1 MKIKFIQMR
10 KYRKNHKS
18 GEKGQAFLLV
28 LIFLL
33 VGTLIITSTLA
44 FIGASIKTN
53 GPYISN
59 TNDLYAAEAGLQ
71 DGENNVVYQT
81 DSGLGTLVTPVAPNA
96 SDYNQY
102 DYNHYG
108 WSYVLPNNVNN
119 DPVNVTLK
127 NTWVPLIDD
136 NNPTW
141 IPTVSQPNP
150 PDQNPQPSQ
159 STASNIINNTNLVVS
174 GLASV
179 AAESYTVTITY
190 LGGSVPLP
198 VISIGVWFPQGYTY
212 NAGTSNLENIY
223 STEQA
228 VRSVGNEAVIWSF
241 PANTTFSSLE
251 TSLGQ
256 TSTNSITITF
266 TYSPAA
272 SLITNIP
279 DALAWVNCGNNTGN
293 TVFPYDYTWD
303 ADIRVYDI
311 TSVGGHT
318 QVEASVPTSGVRA
331 IGAAMPGD
339 YVATGGS
346 LRDNVDSNGYR
357 ETPLAS
363 SSSTVSSIPTNSSI
377 EAAYLYWSGWVTG
390 SSNPNGTGVTDF
402 DNTAT
407 FSVGSSGTLNETVL
421 TANPPA
427 PDILWYYP
435 VRSGRNGT
443 ITISGTSVTGSGTSF
458 TNDVVAGNYLMI
470 DAPNNTL
477 YPVASVQSDTQLTLS
492 ASLGNVSGVPYYVFD
507 GYYYACKIDVTDTV
521 KNYSQGANGTANP
534 KIYGNGNGT
543 YTVGGVY
550 SDTHSVQHPGAFGD
564 SAFAGWSLVIIYNNS
579 TTLGHQLY
587 LFDEFESIPNNS
599 GHNVINISGFITP
612 QQGTELGSSAAVRLT
627 AFFGEGDKQLYP
639 DWVAFIN
646 QRQTTSNEYLM
657 WDGVTDDTNDTSS
670 SPKDAFNSESVGLNA
685 PGVDLDTYSIPWSAG
700 EVNAA
705 DSSAGIDICTNG
717 DGLVSIYVIASFR
730 STVTAGGAISYLI
743 THK

>member
-1 MKIKFIQMR
+1 MKIIIGQIIKLFKLQE
-10 KYRKNHKS
+10 S

-28 LIFLL
+28 LILLL
-33 VGTLIITSTLA
+33 VGTLIISSTLA

-53 GPYISN
+53 GPYINN
-59 TNDLYAAEAGLQ
+59 TNDLYAAESGLQ

-81 DSGLGTLVTPVAPNA
+81 DSGLTTLITPVPPNV
-96 SDYNQY
+96 SSYNQY
-102 DYNHYG
+102 DYNQYG
-108 WSYVLPNNVNN
+108 WTYMLPNNVNN

-136 NNPTW
+136 KNPTW

-159 STASNIINNTNLVVS
+159 STASTIINNTNLVVS

-179 AAESYTVTITY
+179 ASKSYTVTINY
-190 LGGSVPLP
+190 LGAVSLP
-198 VISIGVWFPQGYTY
+198 IISIGVWFPQGYTY
-212 NAGTSNLENIY
+212 NADITPKFY
-223 STEQA
+223 STEQV

-241 PANTTFSSLE
+241 PSNTTFSSLQ
-251 TSLGQ
+251 TNLGQ
-256 TSTNSITITF
+256 NGNSISITF
-266 TYSPAA
+266 SYNA
-272 SLITNIP
+272 SSSLTTNIP
-279 DALAWVNCGNNTGN
+279 DALSWVNCGNNTGN
-293 TVFPYDYTWD
+293 TAFPYDYTWD
-303 ADIRVYDI
+303 ANVRVYDI
-311 TSVGGHT
+311 TSLAGHT
-318 QVEASVPTSGVRA
+318 QVEASVPTSGLRA
-331 IGAAMPGD
+331 IGAAISGD
-339 YVATGGS
+339 YVTTGGS

-363 SSSTVSSIPTNSSI
+363 SSSTVSSIPTGSSV

-402 DNTAT
+402 DNSAT
-407 FSVGSSGTLNETVL
+407 FSVGSSGTLNETVP
-421 TANPPA
+421 TTNAPD
-427 PDILWYYP
+427 PDILWYAP

-443 ITISGTSVTGSGTSF
+443 ITISGTNVTGSGTSF

-477 YPVASVQSDTQLTLS
+477 YAVSSVQSNTQLTLS

-521 KNYSQGANGTANP
+521 KNYSQGANGAANP
-534 KIYGNGNGT
+534 KVYGNGNGT

-550 SDTHSVQHPGAFGD
+550 SDTYSVQHPGAFGD

-612 QQGTELGSSAAVRLT
+612 QQGTEPGSSSAVRLT
-627 AFFGEGDKQLYP
+627 AFVGEGDKQLYP

-646 QRQTTSNEYLM
+646 QRQTTSSEYLM
-657 WDGVTDDTNDTSS
+657 WDGVTDDPNDTSS

-685 PGVDLDTYSIPWSAG
+685 PGIDLDTYSIPWSAG

-705 DSSAGIDICTNG
+705 DSSAGIDIYTDG
-717 DGLVSIYVIASFR
+717 DGLVSVYVIASFR
-730 STVTAGGAISYLI
+730 STVTSGGAISYLI
-743 THK
+743 THQ